1 MSEIRS
7 AHRGFVVSRVEGGWM
22 AAVIIGIDPH
32 KGSHTAVAV
41 DQQEVVLG
49 EIRVRSNAGQ
59 TDQLLAWGAAWPERT
74 WAVEGAAGLGYLL
87 SQQLVNVGEK
97 VLDVQP
103 KLAAKVRLLESGS
116 TNKNDPNDAR
126 SVAVAALRGKGVAEV
141 RREDHAEV
149 MKIWIR
155 RRRELQRT
163 DNRMANRLHA
173 LLCELVPGGFS
184 GPISPAKAERVLSQ
198 VQAGGAVI
206 AARIELAQEMIEDLR
221 RLRQQRREVIKRLNQ
236 VVVASGTSTT
246 GIVGVGPVVAAMA
259 VSITG
264 DVRRFKSIGHFAA
277 YNGTAPVEVSSGP
290 QKVYRLSMRGNR
302 QLNHAIHIA
311 AVSQI
316 SHNNNLGRAYYERKL
331 AEGKSSKMALRALKR
346 RISDAL
352 YRAMIADLEK
362 RPVACNEGPGG
373 QTGNDSHSSAASS
386 HPERQLFGQA
396 TPGPAISLR
405 PPKTPPASKTT
416 DRRKIRVKKVT

>member
-1 MSEIRS
+1 MS
-7 AHRGFVVSRVEGGWM
+7 
-22 AAVIIGIDPH
+22 AVTIGIDPH

-41 DQQEVVLG
+41 DDQEMVLG
-49 EIRVRSNAGQ
+49 QIRVLSNAAQ
-59 TDQLLAWGAAWPERT
+59 TDQLLAWAAAWPERR
-74 WAVEGAAGLGYLL
+74 WAVEGAAGLGHLL
-87 SQQLVNVGEK
+87 SQQLVNAGQNVF
-97 VLDVQP
+97 DVQP

-126 SVAVAALRGKGVAEV
+126 SVAVAALRGKGVAPV
-141 RREDHAEV
+141 CREDHAEV

-163 DNRMANRLHA
+163 DNRVANRLHA

-184 GPISPAKAERVLSQ
+184 GPISPAKAEKVLA
-198 VQAGGAVI
+198 QADTAGAVN

-221 RLRQQRREVIKRLNQ
+221 HLRQQRREVIKRLGQ
-236 VVVASGTSTT
+236 IVAASGTSTT
-246 GIVGVGPVVAAMA
+246 EIVGVGPVVAAMV

-264 DVRRFKSIGHFAA
+264 DVGRFKSIGHFAA
-277 YNGTAPVEVSSGP
+277 YNATAPVEVSSGP
-290 QKVYRLSMRGNR
+290 QKIYRLSLRGNR

-316 SHNNNLGRAYYERKL
+316 SHHNNPGRIYYDRKL
-331 AEGKSSKMALRALKR
+331 AEGMTPKKALRALKR

-352 YRAMIADLEK
+352 YRAMIADAAK
-362 RPVACNEGPGG
+362 QRAAHAAGPGG
-373 QTGNDSHSSAASS
+373 QSGNGSNSSAASS

-396 TPGPAISLR
+396 TPGPAKSLR
-405 PPKTPPASKTT
+405 PSKTT
-416 DRRKIRVKKVT
+416 KHPQTPLTPKTRAKNAS

>member
-1 MSEIRS
+1 MTS
-7 AHRGFVVSRVEGGWM
+7 VM
-22 AAVIIGIDPH
+22 IGIDPH
-32 KGSHTAVAV
+32 KGSHTAVAMN
-41 DQQEVVLG
+41 QHEVVLG

-59 TDQLLAWGAAWPERT
+59 VEQLLGWAEAWPERT

-87 SQQLVNVGEK
+87 SQQLVNVGEE

-126 SVAVAALRGKGVAEV
+126 SVAVAALRGKGVARV
-141 RREDHAEV
+141 SREDHAEV

-163 DNRMANRLHA
+163 HNRVANRLHA

-184 GPISPAKAERVLSQ
+184 GPISPAKAERVL
-198 VQAGGAVI
+198 ARAEIGGAVS
-206 AARIELAQEMIEDLR
+206 AARVELAQEMIEDLR
-221 RLRQQRREVIKRLNQ
+221 RLHQQRREVVKRLEQ
-236 VVVASGTSTT
+236 VVAASGTSTT

-264 DVRRFKSIGHFAA
+264 DIRRFKTIGHFAA

-290 QKVYRLSMRGNR
+290 QKIYRLSMRGNR

-316 SHNNNLGRAYYERKL
+316 SHSNNLGRAYYERKL
-331 AEGKSSKMALRALKR
+331 AEGKNSKMALRALKR

-352 YRAMIADLEK
+352 YRAMLSDADHHT
-362 RPVACNEGPGG
+362 VVDTEGPGG
-373 QTGNDSHSSAASS
+373 QTGNGSNSSAASS

-396 TPGPAISLR
+396 TPGPTTSLR
-405 PPKTPPASKTT
+405 PPRTPIASKTT
-416 DRRKIRVKKVT
+416 DRRKARAKKAS

>member
-1 MSEIRS
+1 M
-7 AHRGFVVSRVEGGWM
+7 AVVM
-22 AAVIIGIDPH
+22 IGIDPH
-32 KGSHTAVAV
+32 KGSHAAVAV

-49 EIRVRSNAGQ
+49 EIRVRSSSGQ
-59 TDQLLAWGAAWPERT
+59 TDQLLAWAAAWPERT

-126 SVAVAALRGKGVAEV
+126 AVAVAALRGKGVALV

-149 MKIWIR
+149 MKVWIR
-155 RRRELQRT
+155 RRRELQQTR
-163 DNRMANRLHA
+163 NRVANRLHA
-173 LLCELVPGGFS
+173 LLCELMPGGFA
-184 GPISPAKAERVLSQ
+184 GPISPAKAERVLVKVETS
-198 VQAGGAVI
+198 GAVV
-206 AARIELAQEMIEDLR
+206 AARVDLAQEMIEDLR
-221 RLRQQRREVIKRLNQ
+221 RLDGQRRAVIKRLEQ
-236 VVVASGTSTT
+236 VVAASGTSTT

-264 DVRRFKSIGHFAA
+264 DIGRFKSIGHFAA
-277 YNGTAPVEVSSGP
+277 YNATAPVEVSSGP
-290 QKVYRLSMRGNR
+290 QKIYRLSMRGNR

-316 SHNNNLGRAYYERKL
+316 RHTNNPGRVYYDRKL
-331 AEGKSSKMALRALKR
+331 AEGKSPKMALRALKR

-352 YRAMIADLEK
+352 YRAMIADARK
-362 RPVACNEGPGG
+362 QSAAKVEGPGG
-373 QTGNDSHSSAASS
+373 QPGNDSHSSAASS
-386 HPERQLFGQA
+386 HPEHQLFGQA
-396 TPGPAISLR
+396 TPGPASSLR
-405 PPKTPPASKTT
+405 PIKTPGASKTT
-416 DRRKIRVKKVT
+416 SHRKTRVKKVS